1 MAMTMTANVAMMHQ
15 AWGITQ
21 RRGVL
26 AACSRDTRVMSS
38 VAPPPAA
45 AKAGLTFTE
54 PMPPWRILLDPR
66 GRIARRTF
74 WLWGVLALVCAG
86 AVLHALLGI
95 ARVRREYAEHVIN
108 LLLLW
113 PAIATSAKR
122 WHDRDKS
129 AWWVLMALV
138 PVLGW
143 LWALVE
149 NGFLRGTQGVN
160 RFGAAPAVDQ

>member
-1 MAMTMTANVAMMHQ
+1 
-15 AWGITQ
+15 
-21 RRGVL
+21 
-26 AACSRDTRVMSS
+26 MSS
-38 VAPPPAA
+38 VAPPSTAPD
-45 AKAGLTFTE
+45 AGLAFDE

-74 WLWGVLALVCAG
+74 WLWGVLALIGAG
-86 AVLHALLGI
+86 ALMHALLGI
-95 ARVRREYAEHVIN
+95 ARVRREVAEHVIN

-129 AWWVLMALV
+129 AWWVLMVLV

-149 NGFLRGTQGVN
+149 NGFLRGTQGDN
-160 RFGAAPAVDQ
+160 RYGAEPTQDQ